1 MVAPRRRR
9 RLRRY
14 PAARPPLPPPNR
26 PKDMPRSISS
36 KQPSVVLLNLVPD
49 QEGRIRI
56 PRAEL
61 KGKPQLRILAV
72 DPLTTVLKNVALED
86 TPVETRELRLAA
98 GLDPAK
104 TYSEQKLITAVTA
117 TNSLAIADATTARF
131 ETCDTVA
138 KAYRLLATLGGNP
151 TWEEFSFIINWPDLD
166 QPQKLRQYSKYACH
180 ELSFFLYHKDPE
192 FFRTVIAPYLKNKKD
207 KTFMDHWLLGD
218 DLRDYLEPWRF
229 NRLNIV
235 EKILLA
241 KRLAD
246 QRESITRD
254 VRDLDDLIPPNI
266 EDFNHRFDT
275 AIQIGAVETEGG
287 VRRLVEDLRRD
298 KDEKEKAVLFGRVA
312 NRPAST
318 AAPAAPAGNGCG
330 ERVGAG
336 RPEANWRQGW
346 PRPLPGRRSD
356 SGFGNGPW
364 GAPHRP
370 TSSRSSSRSRR
381 RSSSTPMARNVRRR
395 AVSSRSWIAPRSGLR
410 TTTTTCRSSSSSLT
424 WSP

>member
-1 MVAPRRRR
+1 M
-9 RLRRY
+9 
-14 PAARPPLPPPNR
+14 
-26 PKDMPRSISS
+26 
-36 KQPSVVLLNLVPD
+36 LLNLVPD
-49 QEGRIRI
+49 KEGRIRI
-56 PRAEL
+56 PRADL

-117 TNSLAIADATTARF
+117 SNSLAIADATTARF

-151 TWEEFSFIINWPDLD
+151 TWEEFSFVINWPDLD

-246 QRESITRD
+246 QRESITPRRARPRRPD
-254 VRDLDDLIPPNI
+254 PA
-266 EDFNHRFDT
+266 EH
-275 AIQIGAVETEGG
+275 
-287 VRRLVEDLRRD
+287 RRLQPPLRHRD
-298 KDEKEKAVLFGRVA
+298 PDRRG
-312 NRPAST
+312 
-318 AAPAAPAGNGCG
+318 GNG
-330 ERVGAG
+330 
-336 RPEANWRQGW
+336 
-346 PRPLPGRRSD
+346 
-356 SGFGNGPW
+356 
-364 GAPHRP
+364 
-370 TSSRSSSRSRR
+370 
-381 RSSSTPMARNVRRR
+381 RRR
-395 AVSSRSWIAPRSGLR
+395 APAR
-410 TTTTTCRSSSSSLT
+410 
-424 WSP
+424 